1 MIPAGLLRQRGRL
14 EVVRAQTR
22 DAAGGVTDDWGSFA
36 VEVPF
41 TFVSSSGREYERAAQ
56 ITADMTHLIR
66 MRWIDGVRPDM
77 RLVVDGRVFQFLTV
91 LDPTGRREELM
102 VTAKEMASGD

>member
-1 MIPAGLLRQRGRL
+1 MN
-14 EVVRAQTR
+14 
-22 DAAGGVTDDWGSFA
+22 DWGTYLS
-36 VEVPF
+36 EVPF

-66 MRWIDGVRPDM
+66 MRWVDGVSTEM
-77 RLVVDGRVFQFLTV
+77 RLIVDDRVFQLLTV